1 VAIISTGDEL
11 LTPDQAITPG
21 KIRDTNSY
29 SLRGM
34 VQALGAEPIPLGIA
48 RDTEDAVREKFNL
61 AAEAGA
67 DVILSSAGVSVGAR
81 DVVKTVLDELGEL
94 DFWRVNMRPGKP
106 LAFGSSKGM
115 PVFGLPGNPV
125 SSRRCVEVFVR
136 PSILKML
143 GWPVA
148 APTLDVSVG
157 HDMSSDGR
165 ESFIR
170 VTLLRE
176 DGQLVARET
185 GTQSSGALS
194 SLVKADGLLIIPAGV
209 TQVRAGDTL
218 KVRPFGG
225 QPIWM

>member
-1 VAIISTGDEL
+1 
-11 LTPDQAITPG
+11 
-21 KIRDTNSY
+21 
-29 SLRGM
+29 
-34 VQALGAEPIPLGIA
+34 
-48 RDTEDAVREKFNL
+48 
-61 AAEAGA
+61 
-67 DVILSSAGVSVGAR
+67 
-81 DVVKTVLDELGEL
+81 
-94 DFWRVNMRPGKP
+94 
-106 LAFGSSKGM
+106 
-115 PVFGLPGNPV
+115 
-125 SSRRCVEVFVR
+125 
-136 PSILKML
+136 
-143 GWPVA
+143 
-148 APTLDVSVG
+148 
-157 HDMSSDGR
+157 MSSDGR

>member
-1 VAIISTGDEL
+1 
-11 LTPDQAITPG
+11 
-21 KIRDTNSY
+21 
-29 SLRGM
+29 M
-34 VQALGAEPIPLGIA
+34 VQALGAEPLPLGIA
-48 RDTEDAVREKFNL
+48 RDTEDAVREKFNQ

-106 LAFGSSKGM
+106 LAFGSINGV
-115 PVFGLPGNPV
+115 PFFGLPGNPV
-125 SSRRCVEVFVR
+125 SSLISFEVFVR

-143 GWPVA
+143 GLPVI
-148 APTLDVSVG
+148 APEVQAVVAEN
-157 HDMSSDGR
+157 MSSDGR

-170 VTLLRE
+170 VTLTRE

-209 TQVRAGDTL
+209 TQVRAGDAL